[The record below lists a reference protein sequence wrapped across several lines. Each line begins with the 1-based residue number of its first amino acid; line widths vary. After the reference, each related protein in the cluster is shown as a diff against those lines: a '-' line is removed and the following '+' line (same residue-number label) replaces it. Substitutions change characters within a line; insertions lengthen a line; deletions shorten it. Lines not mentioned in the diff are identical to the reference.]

1 MKMSM
6 KNTIYQIHGCL
17 EKLELNDLVSK
28 YSGYFIVNYDNFEVI
43 YTDGYENQNGMW
55 CYKISDLEKSPEP
68 AKVEQSGEQKQS
80 EGQENSGENAENSGD
95 KAENSA
101 NTTENSN

>member
-1 MKMSM
+1 M
-6 KNTIYQIHGCL
+6 

-43 YTDGYENQNGMW
+43 YTEGYENQNGMW

-80 EGQENSGENAENSGD
+80 EGQENSGD

>member
-1 MKMSM
+1 M
-6 KNTIYQIHGCL
+6 
-17 EKLELNDLVSK
+17 
-28 YSGYFIVNYDNFEVI
+28 NYDNFEVI

-80 EGQENSGENAENSGD
+80 EGQKNGGENAENSGD